1 MERRLVAKLEQAQES
16 SCLVASPCNSQKV
29 AQQDLVE
36 HEAQAEERLPEN
48 RLPIRFKHQAQEAQE
63 QASRQ
68 LDFLVV
74 LVESIKLVLVAMAE
88 TVALPRQLAQVT
100 LVSQAQAMVQA
111 VEAVARQKERL
122 PVLVVMAHPAIV
134 S

>member
-1 MERRLVAKLEQAQES
+1 MARHLVVKLAQAQAS
-16 SCLVASPCNSQKV
+16 SYLDALPFNSQKV
-29 AQQDLVE
+29 ALQDLVE

-48 RLPIRFKHQAQEAQE
+48 RLLTQPKHQAQEAQA

-68 LDFLVV
+68 LDFLAVP
-74 LVESIKLVLVAMAE
+74 VESIKLVLVATAA

-100 LVSQAQAMVQA
+100 LVSQAQAMEQA
-111 VEAVARQKERL
+111 VEVVARQKERL